1 MHVILLWI
9 YMVYDLVS
17 IKHLITD
24 RRIQNFINFI
34 FFYFN
39 CAKFWVRSG
48 TRYSFMDSELLSS
61 HRNVNLRPTCA
72 GLSVSLPKNIISSDS
87 PTSKR
92 RYASRRIKDL
102 QKWHSILPRVVWEVI
117 SYFLKIVLQHCQ
129 LHESFYYF

>member
-72 GLSVSLPKNIISSDS
+72 SLSVSLPKNIISSDS

-92 RYASRRIKDL
+92 RYASRRNKDL